1 MLKWWHNPGPQP
13 RIQDPQFPLQRPCA
27 SSRGPGPPLQ
37 VHSGGCSKPRA
48 QGPPGTVAGR
58 AAWLHFSVCSC
69 QMYLSLLY
77 GSWLWCPLRDLRNVV
92 RHKSSVWVAHTPP
105 VVTWVA
111 TAWPQSGARHGAPG
125 DSTAPKEN
133 RVTPRIRAA
142 GAAPGTLGRGSRL
155 CTPGAEAGTLS
166 LAGPRISPFEVS
178 DFLFIARP
186 CDREGRF
193 VWFRVKGD
201 VAGTVPAS

>member
-13 RIQDPQFPLQRPCA
+13 RIQDPQFPLERPCA

-77 GSWLWCPLRDLRNVV
+77 GSWLWCPLQDLRNVV
-92 RHKSSVWVAHTPP
+92 RHKSSVWVAHTPSM
-105 VVTWVA
+105 VTWVA
-111 TAWPQSGARHGAPG
+111 TAWPRQSPEWRTSRSPRGQHRPQGEQGHLTNQSSGGSPRHPG
-125 DSTAPKEN
+125 EGKRTLHPGGGGRDPEP
-133 RVTPRIRAA
+133 RRTPDLPIR
-142 GAAPGTLGRGSRL
+142 G
-155 CTPGAEAGTLS
+155 
-166 LAGPRISPFEVS
+166 V
-178 DFLFIARP
+178 
-186 CDREGRF
+186 
-193 VWFRVKGD
+193 
-201 VAGTVPAS
+201 